1 MTTASRDIGETR
13 DYILLGKKIL
23 LLRVCLLF
31 IVGKGERRKGW
42 GWWEEDF
49 CWENGKFTWWSP
61 PTWDIS
67 CPFFFFLIP
76 LYWRWDF
83 SWSLHQCGQ
92 ETISAEQS
100 YWVNFSFSAAF
111 RFYCL
116 LTLYTLTAVCKFS
129 ILFSIHFL
137 RYWQGEFVKKSR
149 ASLDSRE
156 ALNHFLYSGDLN
168 VWFRG
173 YIVMR
178 N

>member
-67 CPFFFFLIP
+67 CPFFFFFNPPILTVGFFMISPPMWSRNYFCWTELLSKFLLLRCIQILLSLNP
-76 LYWRWDF
+76 L
-83 SWSLHQCGQ
+83 H
-92 ETISAEQS
+92 
-100 YWVNFSFSAAF
+100 
-111 RFYCL
+111 
-116 LTLYTLTAVCKFS
+116 
-129 ILFSIHFL
+129 
-137 RYWQGEFVKKSR
+137 
-149 ASLDSRE
+149 LDSRMQI
-156 ALNHFLYSGDLN
+156 LHTVLYTFLKVLTGRICQKIKS
-168 VWFRG
+168 FSRF
-173 YIVMR
+173 
-178 N
+178 